1 MIVTRKR
8 VLTVFV
14 NDFRV
19 DVRERSTVRDAIRIY
34 DRAFL
39 KAIEFSKAEVM
50 DADGYPVPLDAPAI
64 EWEHVYVC
72 LLPWVSVPHRHTMR
86 V

>member
-1 MIVTRKR
+1 MAATQKR
-8 VLTVFV
+8 VKPVFV
-14 NDFRV
+14 NDFRIKV
-19 DVRERSTVRDAIRIY
+19 WERSTVRDAIRVY

-50 DADGYPVPLDAPAI
+50 DADGYSLPLDAPAI
-64 EWEHVYVC
+64 EWEHIYVC
-72 LLPWVSVPHRHTMR
+72 LLPWISVPHRHSVR

>member
-1 MIVTRKR
+1 MAATQKR
-8 VLTVFV
+8 VIPVFV
-14 NDFRV
+14 NDFRFK
-19 DVRERSTVRDAIRIY
+19 VRERSTVRDAIRVY
-34 DRAFL
+34 DGAFL

-64 EWEHVYVC
+64 EWEHIYVC
-72 LLPWVSVPHRHTMR
+72 LLPWVSVPHRHSVR